1 MHNIVHYL
9 DDFLV
14 VDSPGTTECKDFLDV
29 TQATCA
35 ELGVPL
41 AVDKVEGPTTSLSF
55 LGIQL
60 DSLTMQASLPVDKL
74 VRLRSELT
82 EWQDKKSCMH

>member
-14 VDSPGTTECKDFLDV
+14 VGSPGTTECREFLDV

-35 ELGVPL
+35 KLGVPL
-41 AVDKVEGPTTSLSF
+41 AVDKV
-55 LGIQL
+55 
-60 DSLTMQASLPVDKL
+60 
-74 VRLRSELT
+74 
-82 EWQDKKSCMH
+82 